1 MQTCKKNTWT
11 LKTNLL
17 ALTAVAGLLIW
28 AKLRLVTNFPRTVL
42 ADPEQQE
49 VDKPLQ
55 QAGTPETK
63 VDPENE

>member
-1 MQTCKKNTWT
+1 MQTRKKNTWT

-42 ADPEQQE
+42 ADPEQ
-49 VDKPLQ
+49 LQ
-55 QAGTPETK
+55 VEEPQKDAGRRATEA
-63 VDPENE
+63 DPKNE

>member
-1 MQTCKKNTWT
+1 MKTRGKNTWT

-42 ADPEQQE
+42 ADPEQRE
-49 VDKPLQ
+49 VEEPGEDTSAPHP
-55 QAGTPETK
+55 A

>member
-1 MQTCKKNTWT
+1 MQTRKKNTWT

-55 QAGTPETK
+55 HAGTPETK
-63 VDPENE
+63 GDPENE